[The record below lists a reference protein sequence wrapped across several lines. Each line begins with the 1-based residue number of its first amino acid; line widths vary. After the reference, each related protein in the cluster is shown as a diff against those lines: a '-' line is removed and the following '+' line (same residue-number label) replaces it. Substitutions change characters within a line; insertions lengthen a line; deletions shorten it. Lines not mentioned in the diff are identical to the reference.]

1 MGWFTNRNKSWEIKQ
16 ILILL
21 GVVGMSSALTL
32 GVLTPI
38 VVFIFG
44 SQVKIS
50 RWTKTAVFIGLLYL
64 ALLFIVLF
72 VYISGANPISLL
84 GLNYISFYIYIIYLS
99 ISVPEY
105 LQRLD
110 LKNYINLENGKEY
123 SYYTI
128 MEQLA
133 DIESTNSSKQSFISN
148 LKVFKLQIDSPS
160 INVEIDEILRLIDLI
175 IVNES
180 NTTDLLLER
189 HVSTVENSLIQYIE
203 LSNSYHKNEQVINSI
218 HKLEEL
224 VRYARIAL
232 ENELSI
238 MIENQVL
245 QVDGEASVYL
255 SVLKGRGLL

>member
-148 LKVFKLQIDSPS
+148 LKVFKRQIDSPS

-180 NTTDLLLER
+180 NATDLLLER

>member
-21 GVVGMSSALTL
+21 GVVGLSSALTL

-148 LKVFKLQIDSPS
+148 LKVFKRQIDSPS

-180 NTTDLLLER
+180 NATDLLLER